1 MSKKR
6 IVVAG
11 EVFSSNLG
19 DYAIFDSLSKIL
31 KSKDIDVIPLD
42 ISFRKNLPNSNKDV
56 SLSSKNKKKWNRGL
70 PKTVKNIKLTQY
82 LISRVLWYFL
92 IKEKSDQYWESL
104 IKNSDGVIV
113 GGGQLITDN
122 TSFFYPKINKIVE
135 IAQRNNKPFAIVGC
149 GVGDN
154 IGSYARKVYNNILN
168 NAKYVSF
175 RDNGSAKKMQSYLD
189 NNISLQ
195 VYPDLAFA
203 LKKPVLNNITL
214 SQNILCGF
222 NVIPLYF
229 FKKFDSSLKDM
240 NEAEYLLFWKRLAQ
254 GAVNAGMKIALMTN
268 GNPGD
273 HEQAKMVYQFLL
285 ASNIDV
291 TLFDRPEQPNE
302 LYKQIHMVNYLVA
315 MRMHAGI
322 IAQAFGKNVATLAW
336 DQKIPDVWNAI
347 GGADIIIDSSILKD
361 KNPWNRVEKS
371 FEHSKILSASS
382 WELERKVKENV
393 DECLKAMI

>member
-31 KSKDIDVIPLD
+31 KSKDINVIPLD

-104 IKNSDGVIV
+104 IKNSDGVII

-122 TSFFYPKINKIVE
+122 TSFFYPKLNKIVE

-154 IGSYARKVYNNILN
+154 IGSYARKIYNNILN

-222 NVIPLYF
+222 NVIPLSF

-254 GAVNAGMKIALMTN
+254 GAVNAGMKIAIMTN

-273 HEQAKMVYQFLL
+273 HEQAKMVYQSLL

-302 LYKQIHMVNYLVA
+302 LYKQIHMVDYLVA

-347 GGADIIIDSSILKD
+347 GGADIVIDSSILKD
-361 KNPWNRVEKS
+361 QNPWNKVEKS
-371 FEHSKILSASS
+371 FEYSKILSISS
-382 WELERKVKENV
+382 WELESKVKENV

>member
-1 MSKKR
+1 MNKKR

-42 ISFRKNLPNSNKDV
+42 ISFRKDLPNINKDV
-56 SLSSKNKKKWNRGL
+56 SLSSKNTKIWNRGL
-70 PKTVKNIKLTQY
+70 LKNIKNIKLVQY
-82 LISRVLWYFL
+82 LTSRFLWYFL
-92 IKEKSDQYWESL
+92 IKEKTDKYWES
-104 IKNSDGVIV
+104 IIQNSDGVII

-122 TSFFYPKINKIVE
+122 TSFFYPKLNKIVE
-135 IAQRNNKPFAIVGC
+135 IAQRNNKPFAIIGC
-149 GVGDN
+149 GVGEN
-154 IGSYARKVYNNILN
+154 IGSYARKIYKNILN
-168 NAKYVSF
+168 EAKYVSF
-175 RDNGSAKKMQSYLD
+175 RDNGSVKKIKAYLD
-189 NNISLQ
+189 HDISLH

-203 LKKPVLNNITL
+203 LKDPVLTNITL

-222 NVIPLYF
+222 NIIPLSF
-229 FKKFDSSLKDM
+229 FKKFDSSLKDV

-254 GAVNAGMKIALMTN
+254 GAINAGMKIALMTN

-273 HEQAKMVYQFLL
+273 HEQAKIVYQSLL
-285 ASNIDV
+285 ANNIDV
-291 TLFDRPEQPNE
+291 SLFDRPKQPNE
-302 LYKQIHMVNYLVA
+302 LYMQIHMVDYLVA

-347 GGADIIIDSSILKD
+347 GSADIVIDSSILKD
-361 KNPWNRVEKS
+361 ENPWNRVEKS
-371 FEHSKILSASS
+371 FEHSRILSVSS
-382 WELERKVKENV
+382 GDLESKVNENV
-393 DECLKAMI
+393 DECLKVMI

>member
-11 EVFSSNLG
+11 EIFSSNLG

-42 ISFRKNLPNSNKDV
+42 ISFRKNLPNSNKDAP
-56 SLSSKNKKKWNRGL
+56 LSSKNKKKWNRGL
-70 PKTVKNIKLTQY
+70 PKTVKNSKLTQY

-92 IKEKSDQYWESL
+92 IKEKTDQYWESL
-104 IKNSDGVIV
+104 IKNSDGVII

-122 TSFFYPKINKIVE
+122 TSFFYPKLNKIVQ
-135 IAQRNNKPFAIVGC
+135 IAQRNNKPFAILGC
-149 GVGDN
+149 GVGEN
-154 IGSYARKVYNNILN
+154 IGSHARNIYINILN
-168 NAKYVSF
+168 EAMYVSF
-175 RDNGSAKKMQSYLD
+175 RDNGSVKKIKAYLD
-189 NNISLQ
+189 NNSSLQ

-203 LKKPVLNNITL
+203 LKDPVLNNITL

-222 NVIPLYF
+222 NIIPLSF
-229 FKKFDSSLKDM
+229 FKKFDSSLKNM
-240 NEAEYLLFWKRLAQ
+240 NEVEYLLFWKRLAQ

-273 HEQAKMVYQFLL
+273 HEQAKLVYQSLL

-347 GGADIIIDSSILKD
+347 GGADIVIDSSILKD
-361 KNPWNRVEKS
+361 KNPWSRVEKS

-382 WELERKVKENV
+382 WEIENKVKENV